1 MLVPTNDIPVQTD
14 ALCWFPYSA
23 ALDKQM
29 TIKSKFEDEPI
40 KLGQVKGKYLGLPR
54 QLCRNY
60 GPKDLRQEG
69 AFCDL
74 KCTTPPRN
82 DEQVRILK
90 TSKALLTAG
99 ESFVLQAT
107 TGFGKTYCASNMI
120 GHVQR
125 PTLVVVTKEDLMKQ
139 WRDELKIFL
148 GLKDE
153 EIGKAQGDVCDY
165 KGKKVVLAMVHSL
178 AKDKYPPEFREYF
191 GFVIFDEVHR
201 MGAETFSK
209 TCGMFPAKLRLGLS
223 ATVNRTDGKS
233 AIFTS
238 HIGPVR
244 VKTAMQN
251 LPLKVLFRKTGFK
264 PRQRIKVEPARMMGM
279 YKAMAADY
287 QRNQMIIDFVF
298 SAYHKDRTIIVFSE
312 LKEAHLVPLMQKAIH
327 AGIPAEEMTLYV
339 GGMTE
344 KKRHEAKSK
353 RVWWATYAMTAEATD
368 NPKLDT
374 AVLATPRANIL
385 QPVGRI
391 LRESPGKKEPVVL
404 DLVDTCA
411 HILQTFTSK
420 RRTQYFSLKAK
431 MLDI

>member
-1 MLVPTNDIPVQTD
+1 MLTPITQVPVSTD
-14 ALCWFPYSA
+14 SLCWFPYSKT
-23 ALDKQM
+23 LEKQL
-29 TIKSKFEDEPI
+29 T
-40 KLGQVKGKYLGLPR
+40 VKGKYDDEATPLGIRKGQYLGAPR
-54 QLCRNY
+54 ALCCEY
-60 GPKDLRQEG
+60 GVDNRVEG
-69 AFCDL
+69 PPLEL
-74 KCTTPPRN
+74 KCTVDPRN
-82 DEQVRILK
+82 DTQFSVLGK
-90 TSKALLTAG
+90 SKVLLSAG
-99 ESFVLQAT
+99 RSFIIQAT
-107 TGFGKTYCASNMI
+107 TGFGKTYCASNLI
-120 GHVQR
+120 AAVSR
-125 PTLVVVTKEDLMKQ
+125 PTLVVVTKEDLMVQ
-139 WRDELKIFL
+139 WRKEL
-148 GLKDE
+148 LKFTNLIPE

-178 AKDKYPPEFREYF
+178 AKDKYPDEFRKYF

-201 MGAETFSK
+201 MGAETFSR

-223 ATVNRTDGKS
+223 ATVDRPDGKTD
-233 AIFTS
+233 IFTS
-238 HIGPVR
+238 HIGPVL
-244 VKTAMQN
+244 VKTALQS

-264 PRQRIKVEPARMMGM
+264 PAKKIKVEPARMMGM
-279 YKAMAADY
+279 YKAMAASPA
-287 QRNQMIIDFVF
+287 RNQMIIDFVMA
-298 SAYHKDRTIIVFSE
+298 SYKKDRTTIVFSE
-312 LKEAHLVPLMQKAIH
+312 LKEAHLVPLMQMAIH

-339 GGMTE
+339 GGMSE

-391 LRESPGKKEPVVL
+391 LREHPGKKEPVVL

-420 RRTQYFSLKAK
+420 RRTQYFSLKAN

>member
-1 MLVPTNDIPVQTD
+1 MLAPLTEPAVRTD
-14 ALCWFPYSA
+14 SLCWFPYTT
-23 ALDKQM
+23 ALDNYL
-29 TIKSKFEDEPI
+29 T
-40 KLGQVKGKYLGLPR
+40 VKGKFDEEPIRLGVRKGTYLGAPR
-54 QLCRNY
+54 AMCNDYGQDCRKA
-60 GPKDLRQEG
+60 GPYV
-69 AFCDL
+69 DL
-74 KCTTPPRN
+74 KCTVPPRN
-82 DEQVRILK
+82 EEQLLVLK
-90 TSKALLTAG
+90 RAKALLTAG
-99 ESFVLQAT
+99 DSFILQAT
-107 TGFGKTYCASNMI
+107 TGFGKTYCASNLI
-120 GHVQR
+120 AHVQ
-125 PTLVVVTKEDLMKQ
+125 TTALVVVTKEDLMAQ
-139 WRDELKIFL
+139 WRKELKHFL
-148 GLKDE
+148 GLTDDD
-153 EIGKAQGDVCDY
+153 IGKAQGDVCDY

-178 AKDKYPPEFREYF
+178 AKDKYPQEFRDYF

-233 AIFTS
+233 FIFTS

-264 PRQRIKVEPARMMGM
+264 PSKKIKVEPARMMGM

-287 QRNQMIIDFVF
+287 QRNMMIVDFVAA
-298 SAYHKDRTIIVFSE
+298 SYKKGRTIIVFSE
-312 LKEAHLVPLMQKAIH
+312 LKDAHLVPLMQLAVH

-339 GGMTE
+339 GGMSE
-344 KKRHEAKSK
+344 KQRQMAKDK

-391 LRESPGKKEPVVL
+391 LREHPGKKEPVVL

-431 MLDI
+431 MLNI